1 MYSLM
6 VQVGAGEGI
15 AEDVAELGGA
25 AAAQMLSTGRPHA
38 PAAAAARQ
46 GQYEAIF
53 SDEGADVWYGL
64 QLKPTAAG
72 DMAVIGGLK
81 QGLAAAD
88 GGWGLA
94 PGLVLVGARGRVASV
109 PDRRPPADL
118 CRSLP
123 MFSDGAALNTPSAS

>member
-1 MYSLM
+1 
-6 VQVGAGEGI
+6 
-15 AEDVAELGGA
+15 
-25 AAAQMLSTGRPHA
+25 MLSTGRPHS

-81 QGLAAAD
+81 PGLGAAD

-94 PGLVLVGARGRVASV
+94 PGLVLVGVSWWAGPGPPEAASLAYETGGRQPEVERCTKLDMWGTLELLNPKQV
-109 PDRRPPADL
+109 PL
-118 CRSLP
+118 NQYRSLYNH
-123 MFSDGAALNTPSAS
+123 DCAT